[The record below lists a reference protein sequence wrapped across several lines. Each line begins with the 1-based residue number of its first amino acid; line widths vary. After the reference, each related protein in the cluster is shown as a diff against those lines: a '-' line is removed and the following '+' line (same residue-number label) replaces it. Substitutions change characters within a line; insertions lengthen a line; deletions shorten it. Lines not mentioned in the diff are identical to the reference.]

1 MSGVQATVFTATLTG
16 VDALPVEVQADVG
29 RGLPSFGIVGL
40 PDTAVQ
46 EARDRVRAAVR
57 ASGFEFPN
65 ARVLVNL
72 APAPLRKHGTGF
84 DLPIALAILTAT
96 GQVGRA
102 LTSNASVVGELS
114 LDGSVRSV
122 SGLLAYA
129 IAASR
134 SGLELIGPPA
144 AGRAAAA
151 VTGLSCRVVDHLQ
164 RVRTG
169 QLATAD
175 AGTSRAVRPSA
186 TPDLAD
192 VVGHA
197 DVRRALEIAAAG
209 GHSLLL
215 VGPPGAGKTLLAR
228 RLPGVL
234 PPLDAG
240 ERLET
245 ALVHSVAG
253 LDERPALAGV
263 RPFRAPHH
271 TCTVAG
277 LVGGGSPPHPG
288 EMSLAHNGVL
298 FLDEFAEFAPTVLQ
312 ALRQPLED
320 GTVTL
325 VRAEGRISYPCRFS
339 LVAAMNPCPCGYLGD
354 PHRPCTCLPS
364 SIDRYRGRIGGP
376 LFDRLDLRVRVNR
389 VDSGRLLDAKPGE
402 DSATVRQRVI
412 GARDFAASVREV
424 PAGPL
429 SGAALMRVCALT
441 PTARDA
447 LDRMAGFGLLSG
459 RGLTRVLRV
468 ARTIADLEACSRV
481 NPEHLTEAI
490 GYRAWDTS

>member
-1 MSGVQATVFTATLTG
+1 MQATVLTATLTG
-16 VDALPVEVQADVG
+16 VDALPVEVQADVAT
-29 RGLPSFGIVGL
+29 GLPSFGVVGL
-40 PDTAVQ
+40 PDAAVQ
-46 EARDRVRAAVR
+46 EARDRVRAAIR

-96 GQVGRA
+96 RQVSA
-102 LTSNASVVGELS
+102 SLTSNASIVGELS
-114 LDGSVRSV
+114 LDGSVRPV

-129 IAASR
+129 IAAFR
-134 SGLELIGPPA
+134 AGLDLIGPPA

-151 VTGLSCRVVDHLQ
+151 VSGLSCRVIDHLQ
-164 RVRTG
+164 RLRG
-169 QLATAD
+169 ELLEPGAPAF
-175 AGTSRAVRPSA
+175 SA
-186 TPDLAD
+186 EQWRSGAPDLVD

-197 DVRRALEIAAAG
+197 EVRRALEIAAAG
-209 GHSLLL
+209 GHNLLL

-228 RLPGVL
+228 RLPGIL
-234 PPLDAG
+234 PQLDEP
-240 ERLET
+240 ERLQT

-277 LVGGGSPPHPG
+277 LVGGGSPPRPG
-288 EMSLAHNGVL
+288 EMSLAHNGAL
-298 FLDEFAEFAPTVLQ
+298 FLDEFAEFAPSVLQ

-325 VRAEGRISYPCRFS
+325 VRAEGRITYPCRFS

-364 SIDRYRGRIGGP
+364 AIERYRGRIGGP
-376 LFDRLDLRVRVNR
+376 LFDRLDIRVRVNR
-389 VDSGRLLDAKPGE
+389 VDSARLIDAQPGE
-402 DSATVRQRVI
+402 TSADVRRRVI
-412 GARDFAASVREV
+412 AGRAFAALARATPTSS
-424 PAGPL
+424 L
-429 SGAALMRVCALT
+429 SGAALMAACELAAD
-441 PTARDA
+441 ARST
-447 LDRMAGFGLLSG
+447 LDRIAEIGLLSG
-459 RGLTRVLRV
+459 RGLTRLLRV
-468 ARTIADLEACSRV
+468 ARTIADLEARV
-481 NPEHLTEAI
+481 RVDQEHLIEAI
-490 GYRAWDTS
+490 GYRAWDTA

>member
-1 MSGVQATVFTATLTG
+1 MQATVLTATLTG

-29 RGLPSFGIVGL
+29 RGLPSFSIVGL
-40 PDTAVQ
+40 PDPAVQ
-46 EARDRVRAAVR
+46 EARDRVRAAIR

-96 GQVGRA
+96 RQISPAVTR
-102 LTSNASVVGELS
+102 NASVVGELS
-114 LDGSVRSV
+114 LDGSVRPV

-134 SGLELIGPPA
+134 AGLELIGPPA
-144 AGRAAAA
+144 AGRAGAAL
-151 VTGLSCRVVDHLQ
+151 TGLTCRVMDHLQ
-164 RVRTG
+164 RVKRG
-169 QLATAD
+169 LLTA
-175 AGTSRAVRPSA
+175 APPSA
-186 TPDLAD
+186 PRDAPQSEGPDLTD

-197 DVRRALEIAAAG
+197 HVRRALEIAAAG

-228 RLPGVL
+228 RLPGIL
-234 PPLDAG
+234 PQLDAA

-298 FLDEFAEFAPTVLQ
+298 FLDEFAEFGPSVLQ

-325 VRAEGRISYPCRFS
+325 VRAESRTAYPCRFA

-354 PHRPCTCLPS
+354 PHRSCTCLPS

-376 LFDRLDLRVRVNR
+376 LFDRLDIRVRVNR
-389 VDSGRLLDAKPGE
+389 VDSGHLLDARPGE
-402 DSATVRQRVI
+402 DSA
-412 GARDFAASVREV
+412 SVRRRV
-424 PAGPL
+424 VAGREYAAQTRRTPTRSL
-429 SGAALMRVCALT
+429 SGAALMAACALT
-441 PTARDA
+441 PDARGA
-447 LDRMAGFGLLSG
+447 LDRIAGAGLLGG

-468 ARTIADLEACSRV
+468 ARTIADLENCSRV
-481 NPEHLTEAI
+481 EREHLTEAI
-490 GYRAWDTS
+490 GYRAWDTA

>member
-1 MSGVQATVFTATLTG
+1 MQATVLTATLTG

-40 PDTAVQ
+40 PDAAVQ
-46 EARDRVRAAVR
+46 EARDRVRAAIR

-72 APAPLRKHGTGF
+72 APALLRKHGTGF

-96 GQVGRA
+96 RQIGPSV
-102 LTSNASVVGELS
+102 TDNASVVGELS
-114 LDGSVRSV
+114 LDGSVRPV

-134 SGLELIGPPA
+134 AGLALIGPPA

-151 VTGLSCRVVDHLQ
+151 VTNLPCRVLDHLQ
-164 RVRTG
+164 RVRSG
-169 QLATAD
+169 LLPPDSPTAPQD
-175 AGTSRAVRPSA
+175 VLQEGA
-186 TPDLAD
+186 PDLAD

-197 DVRRALEIAAAG
+197 EVRRALEIAAAG
-209 GHSLLL
+209 GHNVLL
-215 VGPPGAGKTLLAR
+215 VGPPGAGKTLIAR
-228 RLPGVL
+228 RLPGIL
-234 PPLDAG
+234 PQLDAA

-253 LDERPALAGV
+253 LDERPALAGL

-277 LVGGGSPPHPG
+277 LVGGGSSAHPG

-298 FLDEFAEFAPTVLQ
+298 FLDEFAEFAPSVLQ

-325 VRAEGRISYPCRFS
+325 VRAEGRIAYPCRFS
-339 LVAAMNPCPCGYLGD
+339 LVAAMNPCSCGYLGD
-354 PHRPCTCLPS
+354 PHRSCTCLPS

-376 LFDRLDLRVRVNR
+376 LFDRLDIRVRVNR
-389 VDSGRLLDAKPGE
+389 VDSGCLLDATPGE
-402 DSATVRQRVI
+402 SS
-412 GARDFAASVREV
+412 ASVRRRV
-424 PAGPL
+424 VAGREFSVQARRAPTRVL
-429 SGAALMRVCALT
+429 SGAALIAACSLT
-441 PTARDA
+441 TDARST
-447 LDRMAGFGLLSG
+447 LDRMAGAGLLSG

-468 ARTIADLEACSRV
+468 ARTIADLETRSRV
-481 NPEHLTEAI
+481 NREHLVEAI
-490 GYRAWDTS
+490 GYRAWDTT

>member
-1 MSGVQATVFTATLTG
+1 VQATVITATLTG

-29 RGLPSFGIVGL
+29 RGLPSFSIVGL
-40 PDTAVQ
+40 PDAAVQ
-46 EARDRVRAAVR
+46 EARDRVRAAIR

-65 ARVLVNL
+65 AHVLVNL

-96 GQVGRA
+96 RQISPAVTR
-102 LTSNASVVGELS
+102 NASVVGELS
-114 LDGSVRSV
+114 LDGSVRPV

-134 SGLELIGPPA
+134 AGLELIGPPA
-144 AGRAAAA
+144 AGRAAGAL
-151 VTGLSCRVVDHLQ
+151 TGLTCRVMDHLQ
-164 RVRTG
+164 RVKRGLLT
-169 QLATAD
+169 ATP
-175 AGTSRAVRPSA
+175 PSA
-186 TPDLAD
+186 PADVRQSETPDLTD

-197 DVRRALEIAAAG
+197 GVRRALEIAAAG

-228 RLPGVL
+228 RLPGIL
-234 PPLDAG
+234 PQLDAA

-253 LDERPALAGV
+253 LDERPALAGI

-298 FLDEFAEFAPTVLQ
+298 FLDEFAEFGPSVLQ

-325 VRAEGRISYPCRFS
+325 VRAEGRTAYPCRFS

-354 PHRPCTCLPS
+354 PHRSCTCLPS

-376 LFDRLDLRVRVNR
+376 LFDRLDIRVRVNR
-389 VDSGRLLDAKPGE
+389 VDSGRLLDARPGE
-402 DSATVRQRVI
+402 DSA
-412 GARDFAASVREV
+412 SVRRRV
-424 PAGPL
+424 VAGREYAAQTRRTPTRSL
-429 SGAALMRVCALT
+429 SGAALTAACALT
-441 PTARDA
+441 PDARGT
-447 LDRMAGFGLLSG
+447 LDRIAGAGLLSG

-468 ARTIADLEACSRV
+468 ARTIADLENCSRV
-481 NPEHLTEAI
+481 ERAHLTEAI
-490 GYRAWDTS
+490 GYRAWDTA

>member
-1 MSGVQATVFTATLTG
+1 MQATVLTATLTG
-16 VDALPVEVQADVG
+16 VDAIPVEVQADVG

-40 PDTAVQ
+40 PDAAVV
-46 EARDRVRAAVR
+46 EARDRVRAAIR

-96 GQVGRA
+96 RQIGASV
-102 LTSNASVVGELS
+102 TSNSSVVGELS
-114 LDGSVRSV
+114 LDGSVRPV

-151 VTGLSCRVVDHLQ
+151 VAGLPCRVVDHLQ
-164 RVRTG
+164 RVRSEL
-169 QLATAD
+169 LAPHTPATSSD
-175 AGTSRAVRPSA
+175 AGQSGC
-186 TPDLAD
+186 PDLVD

-197 DVRRALEIAAAG
+197 EVRRALEIAAAG

-228 RLPGVL
+228 RLPGIL
-234 PPLDAG
+234 PQLDVT

-298 FLDEFAEFAPTVLQ
+298 FLDEFAEFGPSVLQ

-325 VRAEGRISYPCRFS
+325 VRAEGRIAYPCRFS

-376 LFDRLDLRVRVNR
+376 LFDRLDIRVRVNR
-389 VDSGRLLDAKPGE
+389 VDSGRLLDAQPGE
-402 DSATVRQRVI
+402 GS
-412 GARDFAASVREV
+412 ASVRRRV
-424 PAGPL
+424 VAGREFAAQARRTPTRSL
-429 SGAALMRVCALT
+429 SGAALMAACSLT
-441 PTARDA
+441 PEARST
-447 LDRMAGFGLLSG
+447 LDRMADVGLLSG

-468 ARTIADLEACSRV
+468 ARTIADIETCSRV
-481 NPEHLTEAI
+481 DQEHLTEAI
-490 GYRAWDTS
+490 GYRAWDTT